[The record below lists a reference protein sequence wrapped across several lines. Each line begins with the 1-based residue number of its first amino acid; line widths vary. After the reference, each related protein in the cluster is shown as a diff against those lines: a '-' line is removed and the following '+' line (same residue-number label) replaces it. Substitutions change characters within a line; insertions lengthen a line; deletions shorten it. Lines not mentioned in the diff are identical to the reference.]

1 VSAANQ
7 RAMAWAGVVGIGI
20 LLIGQWAIAGFV
32 PPPGPQDSVGEI
44 VSTYVDDHDRI
55 RIGLIIAVAGATLFL
70 PWTVAI
76 AAQMKRIE
84 GSLAPLSWLQVA
96 LGACLVIEFYV
107 PTMIWQ
113 AAAFRPDL
121 DPEVTYRLHDLGSIT
136 FVALP
141 WTAALQAVILG
152 VAILQDRH
160 EQPVF
165 PRWLAYLSFWAAFGF
180 LFGSLNPLA
189 HDGPVAW
196 SGILAWWLGLSIFG
210 AWILGV
216 TWSLLRE
223 AIPHQVA
230 EETAR

>member
-7 RAMAWAGVVGIGI
+7 RAMAWAGIVGIVI
-20 LLIGQWAIAGFV
+20 LLIGQWAIAEFV
-32 PPPGPQDSVGEI
+32 PPPGPQDSVQQI
-44 VSTYVDDHDRI
+44 VSTYVDHQDRI
-55 RIGLIIAVAGATLFL
+55 RIGLIIAVMGATLFL

-107 PTMIWQ
+107 PTVIWQ
-113 AAAFRPDL
+113 AAAFRPELNPDI
-121 DPEVTYRLHDLGSIT
+121 TYRLHDLGSIL

-152 VAILQDRH
+152 VAIFQDRH
-160 EQPVF
+160 EAPVF

-189 HDGPVAW
+189 HDGPLAW

-210 AWILGV
+210 VWILGV
-216 TWSLLRE
+216 TWSLLSR
-223 AIPHQVA
+223 AIPQQA
-230 EETAR
+230 EEGLP